1 MWSRP
6 SAAFPTLVFRPRPDY
21 VVAVRLTEIRFEGLV
36 GLTPPLSC
44 ALPLRTGRLFD
55 CGTGCRDYSTAPD
68 ASAVAHAFEG
78 CPRLRSKQ
86 PNGTVVS

>member
-1 MWSRP
+1 MERSPRAAWHKKGPRRPEAGLTWSRP

-44 ALPLRTGRLFD
+44 ALPLRTGHLFD
-55 CGTGCRDYSTAPD
+55 CGTGCGDYSTARM
-68 ASAVAHAFEG
+68 SF
-78 CPRLRSKQ
+78 
-86 PNGTVVS
+86 